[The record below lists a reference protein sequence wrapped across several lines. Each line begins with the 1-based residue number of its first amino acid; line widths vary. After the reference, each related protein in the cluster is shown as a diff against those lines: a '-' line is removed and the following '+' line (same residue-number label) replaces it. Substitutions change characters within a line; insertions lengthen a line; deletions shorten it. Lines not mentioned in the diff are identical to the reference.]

1 MIASPAR
8 SCAPGMANRC
18 HHAPAKSIAAWGRS
32 RTRQALEAA
41 HPARVSDLSIPESHD
56 PHRREGR
63 WGSGTG
69 YLVSFAL
76 VALVTLIGGVLFARG
91 NSTDIGLLY
100 LIPVMYAGTR
110 HGLATGVVVGLA
122 SSLAYNFFFIPP
134 THTLSVDNPEHF
146 ITLLILLGWRW
157 SAASLPR
164 KCGSRRCWR
173 KRGPIATPRWPVS
186 RAGSPG

>member
-1 MIASPAR
+1 
-8 SCAPGMANRC
+8 
-18 HHAPAKSIAAWGRS
+18 
-32 RTRQALEAA
+32 
-41 HPARVSDLSIPESHD
+41 
-56 PHRREGR
+56 
-63 WGSGTG
+63 
-69 YLVSFAL
+69 VSFAL

-164 KCGSRRCWR
+164 ACGSRRCWR

-186 RAGSPG
+186 RAGSRAEPARRCVEWRRRVARLFDVRTIVLVRARPRRATMAWSCARPLRPSTASN